1 MERERKLKASLFNEI
16 WISGLSF
23 ALMLSS
29 RLFREVVALEKP
41 RWRLIVWQKSV
52 ELTPEIYR
60 LTQKFPAN
68 EQCGLVG

>member
-1 MERERKLKASLFNEI
+1 
-16 WISGLSF
+16 
-23 ALMLSS
+23 MLSS